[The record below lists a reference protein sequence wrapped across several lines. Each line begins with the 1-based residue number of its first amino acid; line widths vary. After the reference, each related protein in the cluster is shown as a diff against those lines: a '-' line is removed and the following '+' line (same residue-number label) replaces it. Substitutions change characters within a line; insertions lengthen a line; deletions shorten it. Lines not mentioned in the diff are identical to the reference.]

1 MNAFLEHTTSFTESE
16 DKDSESEQK
25 SKQKKLQKVSKNL
38 RSYNSFTIAEE
49 FLYHPDAQLIDLSNY
64 LGQYIDIKI
73 DKKYFNLNSRNLHKG
88 MIWGTD
94 VYTSNS
100 DPVCVVY
107 HSNIISPSEIKR
119 RHFEMIS
126 VIFHVTKLK
135 KNYPG
140 CDRNG
145 VHSKKL
151 SNASPSVCQNIK
163 PVAFKFINN
172 VKLENIYRL
181 ACKLPLN
188 SKKRI
193 KKQPRRIRRHNSG
206 RFDDMIFDMTSEL
219 AFKYD
224 FVNIFDKSI
233 DPKHFLSFLLTTYFM
248 VIETA
253 SHEKYVIYSSNNE
266 QLEFL
271 ERDIG
276 FGLAK
281 VINPVKFDNRL
292 LKDHNNKFDEFVE
305 VVYKDILWNEFLW
318 GSHVISVKEHDI
330 VEPKCF
336 KFYPLIN

>member
-1 MNAFLEHTTSFTESE
+1 MNTFLEHTTSFTESE
-16 DKDSESEQK
+16 DKASDSDHK
-25 SKQKKLQKVSKNL
+25 SKQKKPAKPAKNL
-38 RSYNSFTIAEE
+38 RSYNSFTVSEE

-64 LGQYIDIKI
+64 LGQYIDVKI
-73 DKKYFNLNSRNLHKG
+73 EKKYLVQGRSIQKG
-88 MIWGTD
+88 QIWGTD

-107 HSNIISPSEIKR
+107 HSDIVTPAEIKR
-119 RHFEMIS
+119 RNFEMLS

-140 CDRNG
+140 SDRNG

-163 PVAFKFINN
+163 PVAFKYMNS
-172 VKLENIYRL
+172 VKLESIYKL
-181 ACKLPLN
+181 ACKLPLTA
-188 SKKRI
+188 KKRI
-193 KKQPRRIRRHNSG
+193 KKQPRRIRRHHSG

-224 FVNIFDKSI
+224 FVNVYDKST
-233 DPKHFLSFLLTTYFM
+233 DPKNNLSFLLTSHFM

-253 SHEKYVIYSSNNE
+253 GHDKYVIYSSNNE

-276 FGLAK
+276 FGLARVK
-281 VINPVKFDNRL
+281 NPLEFDNRL
-292 LKDHNNKFDEFVE
+292 VKESESKFDEFVE
-305 VVYKDILWNEFLW
+305 VIYKDILWSEFLW
-318 GSHVISVKEHDI
+318 GNHCVSVKEHDI
-330 VEPKCF
+330 VEPKSF
-336 KFYPLIN
+336 KFYPMVN